1 MSLQLGNKNDYDIVL
16 DHTYAPC
23 LLSLKEANNRH
34 MYDANV
40 ITLENFYF
48 YFKTARKLTYQQNL
62 RESITLS

>member
-40 ITLENFYF
+40 ITLENFYIRLF
-48 YFKTARKLTYQQNL
+48 YFKYY
-62 RESITLS
+62 IFTLKRHEN